1 MTMTNDEF
9 REHLESGFK
18 NTNAHDIERM
28 QVDQLDWYMW
38 AQSDKNQVTAQAIEL
53 RKAVDA
59 ELKAE
64 TYENKVVAFNKQ
76 IINGTAYGIIATV
89 IMLYGYMM
97 WFTLGSIFT
106 YHPQAYPLRGEYEYA
121 TDYVHEDTGVLSI
134 LDGTGFTS
142 VDPTPIYTGTDA
154 LDVELFLAERVIE
167 ELQCPRLDD
176 ISWISL
182 INNAYKTAFTTFSPT
197 PLELVSEQFS
207 SDMYIFGDYVRS
219 GISDHPMYESVLP
232 TVKVIDCIAGLTGFP
247 LMGYHANGR
256 CK

>member
-18 NTNAHDIERM
+18 DTNAHDIERM

-38 AQSDKNQVTAQAIEL
+38 AQSDKNQVTAQTIEL
-53 RKAVDA
+53 RKVVDA

-76 IINGTAYGIIATV
+76 VINGTAYGIIATV

-97 WFTLGSIFT
+97 WFTLGSIFA

-121 TDYVHEDTGVLSI
+121 TE
-134 LDGTGFTS
+134 FTS
-142 VDPTPIYTGTDA
+142 VDPTPIHVGTDT

-182 INNAYKTAFTTFSPT
+182 INNVYKTAFTTGFPT
-197 PLELVSEQFS
+197 PLELISERFS
-207 SDMYIFGDYVRS
+207 SDMYIFGDYVRN

-247 LMGYHANGR
+247 LMDYHAIMGGASNYKTFMSR
-256 CK
+256 FQCRIQN